1 MKLAGF
7 PFHPAVIPSP
17 PPCECR
23 ISSSHP
29 PLQISTLSLLL
40 PASKL
45 MRSLSLPG
53 EKDDEV
59 VGEVAMRNMAVLARR
74 MDAVRLRFSG
84 FRFPGT
90 PAAAAAMSETTESIG
105 LRWSAAAT
113 TAVAASATGSEAR
126 SPGLGSWSCPPPIA
140 SPPSIPDDDS
150 GRRIGLRINRDL
162 SFTIIYG
169 RLISQVEGAPRS
181 LLSRSLSRFFFLFSE
196 EPTDLRLN
204 LFSLL
209 FNCVQ
214 RSSG

>member
-1 MKLAGF
+1 
-7 PFHPAVIPSP
+7 
-17 PPCECR
+17 
-23 ISSSHP
+23 
-29 PLQISTLSLLL
+29 
-40 PASKL
+40 

-140 SPPSIPDDDS
+140 SPLSIPDDDS

-204 LFSLL
+204 LFSLR